1 MDRHGLLVGPEGART
16 VPLLL
21 QPPEKNPSLDIPRF
35 VPEQRL
41 DQDERLK
48 PGLTTTVEILV
59 SENPDVVYVPVS
71 AVFLDEH
78 DQSVVYVKE
87 GGRAVKR
94 PVVLGGST
102 DRVAIVESGVQE
114 GEELLLALPTA
125 L

>member
-1 MDRHGLLVGPEGART
+1 M
-16 VPLLL
+16 
-21 QPPEKNPSLDIPRF
+21 
-35 VPEQRL
+35 
-41 DQDERLK
+41 
-48 PGLTTTVEILV
+48 
-59 SENPDVVYVPVS
+59 
-71 AVFLDEH
+71 
-78 DQSVVYVKE
+78 VYVKE